1 MRVSKTL
8 RWVLLG
14 LLAFLVLAAIVDRV
28 SAKGSDDD
36 EDDEGTVGQFD
47 DDGDEEESDE
57 PTATLDGLSVE
68 QEEALRSAADKFQ
81 FQTEVSRMMKLIINS
96 LYKNKEIFLR
106 ELISNASDALDKVP
120 QSTHS
125 G

>member
-106 ELISNASDALDKVP
+106 ELI
-120 QSTHS
+120 
-125 G
+125 